1 MKENNNL
8 VAVILCAGKGTRMND
23 DSKNKVCFECAG
35 VPVIRRIIANMRQG
49 GVQRF
54 VLVVGHRPVLS

>member
-1 MKENNNL
+1 MNESNNL

-35 VPVIRRIIANMRQG
+35 VPVIKRIIANMRQG
-49 GVQRF
+49 GV
-54 VLVVGHRPVLS
+54 